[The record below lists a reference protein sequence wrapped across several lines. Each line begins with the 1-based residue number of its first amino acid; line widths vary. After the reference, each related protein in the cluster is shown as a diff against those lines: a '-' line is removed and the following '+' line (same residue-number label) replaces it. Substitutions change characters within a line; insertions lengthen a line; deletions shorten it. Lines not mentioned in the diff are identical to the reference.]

1 MPCYNHEKYYR
12 KGKIKTEGGSF
23 IEIQYHNSK
32 TKKLCQDYKKA
43 KKELNVEV
51 AEKLHSLINMLESVE
66 NLYDIHQMRSYNLH
80 PLCGDREGQYALDLG
95 RRLGYRLVIKPL
107 DENGKVW
114 NEKDINIIYKA
125 TKIIIAW
132 EVTNHYE

>member
-1 MPCYNHEKYYR
+1 M
-12 KGKIKTEGGSF
+12 
-23 IEIQYHNSK
+23 
-32 TKKLCQDYKKA
+32 
-43 KKELNVEV
+43 NVEV
-51 AEKLHSLINMLESVE
+51 AERLHSLINVLESVE
-66 NLYDIHQMRSYNLH
+66 NLYDIHQMRIYNLH
-80 PLCGDREGQYALDLG
+80 PLCGDREVQYALDLG